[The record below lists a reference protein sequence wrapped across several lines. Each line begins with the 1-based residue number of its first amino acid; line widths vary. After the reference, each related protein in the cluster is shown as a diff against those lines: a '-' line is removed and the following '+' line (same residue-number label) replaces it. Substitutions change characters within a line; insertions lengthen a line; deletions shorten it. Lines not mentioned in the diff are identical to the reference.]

1 MYGLLGSDNICLWYN
16 YMNIWNLRVQKNLNI
31 EKIAFIF
38 RIVHLLL
45 TFIESYYN
53 FLSSDLYKNDT
64 FQEIYFHLL
73 KVFF

>member
-1 MYGLLGSDNICLWYN
+1 M
-16 YMNIWNLRVQKNLNI
+16 QKNLNI

-73 KVFF
+73 KVFFLGRPILRVSPMMCNN